1 VWGYELPWNHIRF
14 SAQAFVTLERSDVET
29 KWEALKAYKSQ
40 LELKRPYFSWEFVES
55 LARIRGVQ
63 VKAEYAEAFEVVRVK
78 W

>member
-1 VWGYELPWNHIRF
+1 
-14 SAQAFVTLERSDVET
+14 VET